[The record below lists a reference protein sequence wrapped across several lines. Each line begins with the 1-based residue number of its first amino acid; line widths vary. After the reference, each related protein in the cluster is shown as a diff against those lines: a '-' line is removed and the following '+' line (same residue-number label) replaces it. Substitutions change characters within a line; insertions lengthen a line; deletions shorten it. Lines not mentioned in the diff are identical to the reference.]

1 MKRFVIFTLLIVMGF
16 CLCSCRGVADS
27 GDYSDETTG
36 TDEKSST
43 ESGSEES
50 VRQIEYEAH
59 YVRTEGGYDEKELS
73 FPKVIV
79 IRSRQELEQ
88 YYDENS
94 EIFDIKG
101 EFRDICEQY
110 TDEYFKKQI
119 LIFVLVEHGS
129 GSIRDEVTEV
139 SLTEDSFMNISIV
152 SHSPYEQTC
161 DMARWHIII
170 EPQAGVDVNAEN
182 IKLNRSTIYVG
193 EGN

>member
-1 MKRFVIFTLLIVMGF
+1 MKKIVIFSLSIMMGL
-16 CLCSCRGVADS
+16 CLCSCQGAVDS
-27 GDYSDETTG
+27 GDLRDDS
-36 TDEKSST
+36 EKVQFESYESET
-43 ESGSEES
+43 ESL
-50 VRQIEYEAH
+50 VKYEAH
-59 YVRTEGGYDEKELS
+59 YVRTEGGYDEIELS

-88 YYDENS
+88 YYEENS

-101 EFRDICEQY
+101 EFRDICDQY

-139 SLTEDSFMNISIV
+139 ILVKDVAMNISIV
-152 SHSPYEQTC
+152 SYSPYEQSC

-170 EPQAGVDVNAEN
+170 EPQAGIDVNAEN
-182 IKLNRSTIYVG
+182 IKIDRSVIHEK
-193 EGN
+193 EGD